1 MFKGEDR
8 PIRLHT
14 NLNIVAETGG
24 CLQSY
29 YDGELI
35 LKVKGLWLAGK
46 AVFLQSICTR
56 HYSWKVEKT

>member
-24 CLQSY
+24 CLQSSY
-29 YDGELI
+29 QTPTQSQKSPLASHLQHWQRVSY
-35 LKVKGLWLAGK
+35 LKFCK
-46 AVFLQSICTR
+46 
-56 HYSWKVEKT
+56 